1 MEALVTH
8 LDEDDYKKLVYIL
21 TPPTGV
27 RYCRMT
33 RPIEQVKRSPRCQLS
48 ALAFNLFV
56 VLVFSFIGAYDY
68 FLSPKGFHAGFMVIF
83 WF

>member
-1 MEALVTH
+1 LFDDVSGYEKAKNIIKELIFSGAKRDLTNDNGKTPLDIVEALITH

-33 RPIEQVKRSPRCQLS
+33 RPIEKVKRSQRC
-48 ALAFNLFV
+48 
-56 VLVFSFIGAYDY
+56 
-68 FLSPKGFHAGFMVIF
+68 
-83 WF
+83 